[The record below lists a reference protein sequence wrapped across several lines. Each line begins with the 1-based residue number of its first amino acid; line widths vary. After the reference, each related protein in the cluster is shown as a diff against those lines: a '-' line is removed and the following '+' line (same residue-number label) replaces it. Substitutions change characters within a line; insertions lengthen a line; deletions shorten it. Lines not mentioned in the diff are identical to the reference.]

1 MSKDIRLI
9 KVNKLQEI
17 YVKMKKYID
26 CLFLIMF
33 ALKYLVQFLGTTS
46 LSVSSLGLFFSISS
60 SIADITFI
68 LSIVILLM
76 VSIFFE
82 KVVIFDKI
90 LAVIVLLVS
99 VIYVMFSDNSSTEIV
114 EFLIITV
121 LAINKSYKKILF
133 VTIIEGCSIMII
145 YMLLSQLGII
155 DDYVSPVGRHAL
167 GMIYCTDCGAH
178 ILFLVIAYVIYSG
191 FKMRLKNS
199 FIMLVTAEV
208 LLFIVNAKT
217 AFLCVVMIMIGL
229 FINKYNKKMLS
240 KFKWIMLFIY
250 PILFG
255 VFVLL
260 IFLYSKNPRLFPD
273 NTLTARL
280 YYSKLGFEKY
290 GITLFAR
297 NIYQNGS
304 PVRTLSEGEGKE
316 LNIKHFLFAVMI
328 LIIIV
333 GILYLIK
340 REKKIVSGLLFI
352 VLSILLFSV
361 YILAKNNYLLE
372 SSNVERSVE
381 YFYLDSSFIQIL
393 LKHGIV
399 VVSTILILVTY
410 MQYKAFK
417 AENYIFMFIMSVIVL
432 DCTIEHHMMDISYNM
447 IFLLAL
453 TDVYEK
459 SKN

>member
-1 MSKDIRLI
+1 MGKDIRLI

-76 VSIFFE
+76 VSVFFE

-90 LAVIVLLVS
+90 MAVIVLLVS

-178 ILFLVIAYVIYSG
+178 ILFLVIAY
-191 FKMRLKNS
+191 
-199 FIMLVTAEV
+199 
-208 LLFIVNAKT
+208 
-217 AFLCVVMIMIGL
+217 
-229 FINKYNKKMLS
+229 
-240 KFKWIMLFIY
+240 
-250 PILFG
+250 
-255 VFVLL
+255 
-260 IFLYSKNPRLFPD
+260 
-273 NTLTARL
+273 
-280 YYSKLGFEKY
+280 
-290 GITLFAR
+290 
-297 NIYQNGS
+297 
-304 PVRTLSEGEGKE
+304 
-316 LNIKHFLFAVMI
+316 
-328 LIIIV
+328 
-333 GILYLIK
+333 
-340 REKKIVSGLLFI
+340 
-352 VLSILLFSV
+352 
-361 YILAKNNYLLE
+361 
-372 SSNVERSVE
+372 
-381 YFYLDSSFIQIL
+381 
-393 LKHGIV
+393 
-399 VVSTILILVTY
+399 
-410 MQYKAFK
+410 
-417 AENYIFMFIMSVIVL
+417 
-432 DCTIEHHMMDISYNM
+432 
-447 IFLLAL
+447 
-453 TDVYEK
+453 
-459 SKN
+459 